1 LVISLFYFCFLSDPW
16 EHIAFGVVG
25 GTLGYQFSK
34 YNDRNREDLLQLM
47 ASMDKFGTAGP
58 PASAAHGDDDDE

>member
-1 LVISLFYFCFLSDPW
+1 
-16 EHIAFGVVG
+16 
-25 GTLGYQFSK
+25 
-34 YNDRNREDLLQLM
+34 M